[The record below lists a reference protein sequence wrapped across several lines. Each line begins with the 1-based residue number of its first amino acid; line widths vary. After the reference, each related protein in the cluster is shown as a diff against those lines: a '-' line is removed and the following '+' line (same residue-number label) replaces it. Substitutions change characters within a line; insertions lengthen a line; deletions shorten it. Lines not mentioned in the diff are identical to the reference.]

1 VHVKAM
7 CLPCIY
13 ERDVSRSEIKCRG
26 RHIEEVVA
34 QGEGLGR
41 RRGRL
46 PAQGPG
52 GEQVVQRVIIFFLLR
67 RGGRR
72 PGGLECPLPF
82 LFGRDGQ
89 DTRRSWAL
97 LRQKH

>member
-52 GEQVVQRVIIFFLLR
+52 GEQVVQRVIIFSCCVVVVAAPAAWGVPLLFLV
-67 RGGRR
+67 GGTVKT
-72 PGGLECPLPF
+72 LEEA
-82 LFGRDGQ
+82 GRF
-89 DTRRSWAL
+89 
-97 LRQKH
+97 